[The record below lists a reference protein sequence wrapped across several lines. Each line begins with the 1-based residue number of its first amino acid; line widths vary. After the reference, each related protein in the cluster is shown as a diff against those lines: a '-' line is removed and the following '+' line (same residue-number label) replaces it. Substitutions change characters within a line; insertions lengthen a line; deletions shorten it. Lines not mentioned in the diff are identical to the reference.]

1 MWQRSAGQRQ
11 RAYNRLRHRKRMQL
25 LFYICIFLV
34 VVVTAV
40 ILCVTVLFRIQ
51 SIAVVGK
58 SRYAASQ
65 ITQAC
70 GISPGQNLFT
80 AKVDGAAEQVKR
92 ACPYLG
98 EVTVSRSLPAKIVI
112 SVKEATVSGAVAWN
126 GKFVLLDSSGKVLEL
141 STAAPSAVPAVK
153 GLGVISAKAG
163 EQVQYKDAKHS
174 KLFQEIAGAA
184 KTAGLTGLTVI
195 DVTDEYNLCIT
206 CKGKAGSKLTVKLGN
221 AAYLEKKF
229 RFAKATIDQHLSGE
243 NGTFD
248 VSSVGREKSITWFT
262 PASSAPAV
270 SSKPA
275 ASSSAAPQQSSQT
288 VESQQTEDDN
298 SGGTD
303 DGGGDADQNQDDGNG
318 TDNGGQDGG
327 E

>member
-1 MWQRSAGQRQ
+1 
-11 RAYNRLRHRKRMQL
+11 MQL
-25 LFYICIFLV
+25 LFYICIFIV

-51 SIAVVGK
+51 SIEVEGK
-58 SRYAASQ
+58 TRYTASQ

-70 GISPGQNLFT
+70 GIPPGQNLFM

-98 EVTVSRSLPAKIVI
+98 DVTVSRSLPAKIVI
-112 SVKEATVSGAVAWN
+112 SVKETTVSGAVAWN
-126 GKFVLLDSSGKVLEL
+126 GKYVLLDSSGKVLEL
-141 STAAPSAVPAVK
+141 SPAAPSAVPAVK

-174 KLFQEIAGAA
+174 KLFQEVAGAA
-184 KTAGLTGLTVI
+184 KTAGLSGLTVI
-195 DVTDEYNLCIT
+195 DVTDEYNLSII
-206 CKGKAGSKLTVKLGN
+206 CKGKTGSKLTVKLGN

-229 RFAKATIDQHLSGE
+229 RFTKATIDQHLSGE
-243 NGTFD
+243 NGIFD

-262 PASSAPAV
+262 PASSAPTI

-288 VESQQTEDDN
+288 VESQQTEDD

-318 TDNGGQDGG
+318 TDNGGGEDGG

>member
-1 MWQRSAGQRQ
+1 
-11 RAYNRLRHRKRMQL
+11 
-25 LFYICIFLV
+25 
-34 VVVTAV
+34 
-40 ILCVTVLFRIQ
+40 
-51 SIAVVGK
+51 
-58 SRYAASQ
+58 
-65 ITQAC
+65 
-70 GISPGQNLFT
+70 LFT
-80 AKVDGAAEQVKR
+80 AKVDSAAEQVKR

-126 GKFVLLDSSGKVLEL
+126 GKYVLLDSSGKVLEL